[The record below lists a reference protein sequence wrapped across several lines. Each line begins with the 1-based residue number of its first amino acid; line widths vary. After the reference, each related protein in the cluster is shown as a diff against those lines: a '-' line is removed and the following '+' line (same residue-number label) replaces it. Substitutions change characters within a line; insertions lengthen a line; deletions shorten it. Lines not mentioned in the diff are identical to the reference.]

1 MIPTKQQAEIQIG
14 RRAIL
19 KAGSLCLSAGVITP
33 ARTLFAQAP
42 ESVLRIGLI
51 TDLHH
56 ADKPPKGTRFYRE
69 SLGKL
74 AEAAKQFT
82 IDKINF
88 VVELGDIIDAAESVE
103 VELGYLSTV
112 NRQYAA
118 ISEDRHYVIGNHCVD
133 TLTKTELLSAV
144 GQEKPYYSFDRNSYH
159 FIVLDACFRADGEPY
174 GRHNFVWNDTS
185 IPQIE
190 LDWLQADLKL
200 NDKPVIVF
208 VHQRLDVSDNHSVKN
223 DAEVRAMLESSG
235 KVLAVFQGHSHNNDL
250 SDIGGI
256 HYCTM
261 VAMVEG
267 SGANNN
273 GYSVMT
279 ITADNTILI
288 NGFRNQTDYRWT
300 GAKRTN

>member
-1 MIPTKQQAEIQIG
+1 MLPTMRQDGLQIN

-19 KAGSLCLSAGVITP
+19 KAGTLCLTVGAIGVNIGQH
-33 ARTLFAQAP
+33 LFAEELEP
-42 ESVLRIGLI
+42 VLRVGLI

-82 IDKINF
+82 DEKVNF

-103 VELGYLSTV
+103 VELGYLSAV
-112 NRQYAA
+112 NREYSA
-118 ISEDRHYVIGNHCVD
+118 ISDDRHYVLGNHCVD
-133 TLTKTELLSAV
+133 TLTKAEFLAAV
-144 GQEKPYYSFDRNSYH
+144 GQQKSYYSFDRNGYH

-174 GRHNFVWNDTS
+174 GRHNFVWSDTS
-185 IPQIE
+185 IPQVE
-190 LDWLQADLKL
+190 LDWLIADLKA

-208 VHQRLDVSDNHSVKN
+208 VHQRLDISGDLGVKN
-223 DAEVRAMLESSG
+223 NADVRAILESSG
-235 KVLAVFQGHSHNNDL
+235 KVLAVLQGHSHANEL
-250 SDIGGI
+250 KDIGGI

-267 SGANNN
+267 SGADNS
-273 GYSVMT
+273 GYSVVS
-279 ITADNTILI
+279 ISADNTIRI
-288 NGFRNQTDYRWT
+288 SGFRNQADYQWT
-300 GAKRTN
+300 S